1 MISRHQGLFKM
12 RSILALTLLCAVANA
27 ANIHSPFPGAFKPFP
42 KNLKA
47 KLQPVSRTP
56 VGVEGSGINGR
67 IVGGT
72 VAERGEFPW
81 QVSWRSL
88 GSHS

>member
-1 MISRHQGLFKM
+1 M
-12 RSILALTLLCAVANA
+12 RSILALTLVCAVANA
-27 ANIHSPFPGAFKPFP
+27 NVLKP
-42 KNLKA
+42 
-47 KLQPVSRTP
+47 QPVK
-56 VGVEGSGINGR
+56 VEGKGINGR